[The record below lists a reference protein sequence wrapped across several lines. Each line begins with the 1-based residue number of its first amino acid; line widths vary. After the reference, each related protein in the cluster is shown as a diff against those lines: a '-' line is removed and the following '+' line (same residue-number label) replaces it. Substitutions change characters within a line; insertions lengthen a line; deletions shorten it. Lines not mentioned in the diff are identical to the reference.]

1 LPRPGRNKPAAA
13 KVRGNSGR
21 LNPSLQQQSVARRRP
36 AVKRPRPGLKAAG
49 RLAARLGG
57 LAALLA
63 LVSAVLLGGWC
74 LLSSSRAFAVS
85 RVEVLG
91 TKLLS
96 RLEVLRVA
104 QVGADSNLLA
114 LPVGKIQERLRGLLW
129 VQEASLE
136 RRLPGSLRIT
146 ISERQPLLLALVE
159 GRLFYLNRELK
170 PLAPADGRLERDL
183 PVLSG
188 LSRADLLS
196 PDEEILFLLAA
207 ARRLLAVLP
216 PAELAPGGRLSQIH
230 LDRVWGLSLV
240 YSDLPPVVR
249 LGFSDFAGGLQRLGR
264 VRADLE
270 RRGELKRARLIDLE
284 SPRRTVVRLAR
295 EAA

>member
-1 LPRPGRNKPAAA
+1 MPKPGRKKPAA
-13 KVRGNSGR
+13 KTKGDGNR
-21 LNPSLQQQSVARRRP
+21 LNPSLQQQSVARRRS
-36 AVKRPRPGLKAAG
+36 AVKRQHPGLRAAG
-49 RLAARLGG
+49 LLIGALGELAG
-57 LAALLA
+57 LVL
-63 LVSAVLLGGWC
+63 LVSVVLLGGWC
-74 LLSSSRAFAVS
+74 LISSSRAFAVS

-114 LPVGKIQERLRGLLW
+114 LPVGKIQTRLRDILW
-129 VQEASLE
+129 VREASLE

-146 ISERQPLLLALVE
+146 IREREPLVLALVE
-159 GRLFYLNRELK
+159 GRLFYLDRELK
-170 PLAPADGRLERDL
+170 PLAPAGGRLERDL

-188 LSRADLLS
+188 LSRADLVS
-196 PDEEILFLLAA
+196 PDEEMLSLLAA
-207 ARRLLAVLP
+207 ARRLLAELP
-216 PAELAPGGRLSQIH
+216 PADVAPGGRLSQIN

-240 YSDLPPVVR
+240 YNDLAPAVR
-249 LGFSDFAGGLQRLGR
+249 LGFGDFAAGLERLGR

-284 SPRRTVVRLAR
+284 SPRRIVVRLAG